1 MLKDFSFSFVSLF
14 VALDIVGIL
23 PMYISMIQHLNPKQ
37 RKETIRTS
45 IVVAFIVA
53 LVFML
58 IGQMLFKFIGI
69 TLSDFKIAGG
79 IVLLLISLA
88 DLLGSPESKNR
99 ASGSTGIVPLAVPL
113 ITGPAAMTTL
123 VIQAGS
129 YGHLV
134 TIASMIANY
143 FIAWLILHNS
153 FVLTRI
159 FGRDGTVVI
168 SKIAALLLAAIGV
181 AMIRSG
187 VYGAIKGY

>member
-1 MLKDFSFSFVSLF
+1 
-14 VALDIVGIL
+14 
-23 PMYISMIQHLNPKQ
+23 MYVSMIQHQSPKE
-37 RKETIRTS
+37 RTKTIRTS
-45 IVVAFIVA
+45 IIVAFIVA

-58 IGQMLFKFIGI
+58 TGQALFKFIGI

-129 YGHLV
+129 YGYPV

-143 FIAWLILHNS
+143 LIAWGLLHNS
-153 FVLTRI
+153 FFLTRM

-168 SKIAALLLAAIGV
+168 SKIVVILLAAIGV